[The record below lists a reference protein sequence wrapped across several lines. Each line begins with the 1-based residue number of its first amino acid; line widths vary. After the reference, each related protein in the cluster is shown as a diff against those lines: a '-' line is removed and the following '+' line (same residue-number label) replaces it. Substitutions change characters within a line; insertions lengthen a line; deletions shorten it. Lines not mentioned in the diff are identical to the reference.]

1 MSRRKK
7 KTLCFSI
14 GIFIVLCTLTFV
26 SYQTNI
32 RLMPKVETFSYTPPI
47 FEADEKTKWYLPEES
62 FFVNS
67 KGHTVI
73 YRIKDRAGRFG
84 RDYFVQEVQLDI
96 YFENGQKEIR
106 KKDGHIRVIAP
117 DLEAWDNLV
126 YKTSDFFAEGDTVV
140 WLNPESDQ
148 SEKAINWQNKVL
160 LEE

>member
-47 FEADEKTKWYLPEES
+47 FEADEKTKWYLPEEA

-67 KGHTVI
+67 K
-73 YRIKDRAGRFG
+73 
-84 RDYFVQEVQLDI
+84 
-96 YFENGQKEIR
+96 
-106 KKDGHIRVIAP
+106 
-117 DLEAWDNLV
+117 
-126 YKTSDFFAEGDTVV
+126 GDTVV